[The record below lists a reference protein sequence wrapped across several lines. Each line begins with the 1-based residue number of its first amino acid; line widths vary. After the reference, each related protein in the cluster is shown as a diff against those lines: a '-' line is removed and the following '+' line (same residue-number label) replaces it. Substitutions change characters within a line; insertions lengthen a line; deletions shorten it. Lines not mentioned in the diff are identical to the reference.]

1 MPTRPLSR
9 ELAEKAVNAVNDA
22 LSKGHSRSRAITI
35 AAASLRNSKGEPLA
49 RQTLQS
55 QLYTAKRL
63 YDLEP
68 DWSLEKHPGPAEI
81 PPPPDGFKTAGISTL
96 YNKETGEPIIEW
108 VKLSADAKRQ
118 EEIFR
123 EVIDELTSDLPRVK
137 PVTAPKQVNA
147 SLMACY
153 PVGDHHLGMMSW
165 HEETGTNY
173 DLKIA
178 EKLLT
183 GAMDH
188 LVWATPSC
196 DEAAVVFLGDFL
208 HIDSFETVTPTG
220 KNPLDT
226 DSRFPKMVRAAI
238 RSMRYLISAALAH
251 HKKVR
256 VIVEIGNHDLS
267 SSIFLME
274 CLANI
279 YEDETRLTVDTSPRH
294 VHYFSFGKC
303 LIGTHHGHDIK
314 MEKLP
319 LLMANDRPGEWGN
332 SLYRYWWTGHI
343 HHQKV
348 MAKDYTGVSVESFR
362 VLCPNDAWG
371 DKKGYR
377 PIPDMKAIILHRDFG
392 EVARY
397 TVNPRML
404 A

>member
-1 MPTRPLSR
+1 MGNPSLSR
-9 ELAEKAVNAVNDA
+9 ELAEQAVTAVNDA
-22 LSKGHSRSRAITI
+22 LSKDYSRSRAIG
-35 AAASLRNSKGEPLA
+35 AAAKSLGIA

-55 QLYTAKRL
+55 RLYAAKRL

-68 DWSLEKHPGPAEI
+68 DWSLEKRPDPSEI
-81 PPPPDGFKTAGISTL
+81 PPPPDGLKIQGISTL
-96 YNKETGEPIIEW
+96 YNSETGEPIIEW
-108 VKLSADAKRQ
+108 HKVTADAKRQ

-123 EVIDELTSDLPRVK
+123 TVIEELTSDLPRIK
-137 PVTAPKQVNA
+137 PAVAPDHTSQ

-153 PVGDHHLGMMSW
+153 PVGDHHIGMLSW

-188 LVWATPSC
+188 LVGVTPAC
-196 DEAAVVFLGDFL
+196 DEAAIVFLGDFL
-208 HIDSFETVTPTG
+208 HIDSYETVTPTG
-220 KNPLDT
+220 KNQLDT
-226 DSRFPKMVRAAI
+226 EGRFPKMVRVAI
-238 RSMRYLISAALAH
+238 RCMRHLVTAALAH
-251 HKKVR
+251 HKKLK

-274 CLANI
+274 VLANI
-279 YEDETRLTVDTSPRH
+279 YEDEDRLTVDTSPRH

-319 LLMANDRPGEWGN
+319 LVMANDRPEEWGD

-343 HHQKV
+343 HHQKI

-362 VLCPNDAWG
+362 VLAPNDAWG
-371 DKKGYR
+371 DNKGYR
-377 PIPDMKAIILHRDFG
+377 PISDMKALILHRDFG

>member
-9 ELAEKAVNAVNDA
+9 ELAEQDIGAVNDA
-22 LSKGHSRSRAITI
+22 LSKGYPRSRAISV
-35 AAASLRNSKGEPLA
+35 AAKSLRNSKGQPLA

-55 QLYTAKRL
+55 QLYAAKRL
-63 YDLEP
+63 YDIEP
-68 DWSLEKHPGPAEI
+68 DWSLEKHHDPSEI
-81 PPPPDGFKTAGISTL
+81 PQPPDGFRTQGVSTL
-96 YNKETGEPIIEW
+96 YDAKTGEPIIEW

-118 EEIFR
+118 EEIFK
-123 EVIDELTSDLPRVK
+123 EVIDELTSDLPRIK
-137 PVTAPKQVNA
+137 PAAAPDHTTS

-153 PVGDHHLGMMSW
+153 PVGDMHVGMLSW
-165 HEETGTNY
+165 HEETGANF
-173 DLKIA
+173 DLEIA
-178 EKLLT
+178 EELLT

-188 LVWATPSC
+188 LVGATPAC
-196 DEAAVVFLGDFL
+196 DDAAIVFLGDFM
-208 HIDSFETVTPTG
+208 HYDSFEPVTPTA
-220 KNPLDT
+220 KNQLDA
-226 DSRFPKMVRAAI
+226 DGRFPKMVRVAI
-238 RSMRYLISAALAH
+238 RCMRYLIASALAH

-256 VIVEIGNHDLS
+256 VIVETGNHDLS
-267 SSIFLME
+267 STIFLME

-279 YEDETRLTVDTSPRH
+279 YEDEDRLTVDTSPRH

-303 LIGTHHGHDIK
+303 LVGTHHGHDIK

-319 LLMANDRPGEWGN
+319 LVMANDRPEEWGN

-348 MAKDYTGVSVESFR
+348 MAKDHTGVSVESFR

-371 DKKGYR
+371 DGRGYR
-377 PIPDMKAIILHRDFG
+377 PISDMKSIILHRDFG
-392 EVARY
+392 ECARY

>member
-1 MPTRPLSR
+1 MAGPLSR
-9 ELAEKAVNAVNDA
+9 EKAEQTITALNDA
-22 LSKGHSRSRAITI
+22 SAKGYPQSQAITMAAKSLKLARSTIHSRIDI
-35 AAASLRNSKGEPLA
+35 AEREYGFK
-49 RQTLQS
+49 
-55 QLYTAKRL
+55 
-63 YDLEP
+63 P
-68 DWSLEKHPGPAEI
+68 DWSLYKPPDPSEI
-81 PPPPDGFKTAGISTL
+81 PPPPDGFKTAGVSTL
-96 YNKETGEPIIEW
+96 YNSETGEPIIEW
-108 VKLSADAKRQ
+108 HKVTADAKRQ

-123 EVIDELTSDLPRVK
+123 AAIDELTSDLPRIK
-137 PVTAPKQVNA
+137 PAVAPDHTTS

-153 PVGDHHLGMMSW
+153 PVGDMHVGMMSW
-165 HEETGTNY
+165 HEETSGPNY

-188 LVWATPSC
+188 LVGATPPC

-226 DSRFPKMVRAAI
+226 DSRFPKMVRVAI
-238 RSMRYLISAALAH
+238 RCMRYLISAALAH

-256 VIVEIGNHDLS
+256 VIVEIGNHDIS

-279 YEDETRLTVDTSPRH
+279 YEDEERLTVDTSPRH

-303 LIGTHHGHDIK
+303 LIGTHHGNDIK

-319 LLMANDRPGEWGN
+319 LVMANDRPEEWGD

-343 HHQKV
+343 HHRKEL
-348 MAKDYTGVSVESFR
+348 AKDYTGVSVESFR

-377 PIPDMKAIILHRDFG
+377 PISDMKAIILHQDYG